1 MKKKRWLTALLAGCS
16 LCASHA
22 QTVLRTDTNDLREIR
37 LDEVVVTGTGTEH
50 YLKDAPVQTEVI
62 TGKALEQYNGR
73 SLDEILSAL
82 SPSITFSPG
91 DMGSNIQLNGL
102 KNDYILIMVN
112 GKRMNGDIGGQNDLS
127 IINPATIERIEIVK
141 GASSSLYGSDAI
153 AGVINIITKKNRDKV
168 SVSNTTRV
176 GNYDDLLQSEIIGFS
191 NGKLNSTTSASMK
204 HTGGWQNTTQEWY
217 HHDLQEGSVSKTVS
231 RSTNFTLSQNFTY
244 KASDRL
250 SLSADASYYQKWIF
264 RPVGPWKYYLYDYFY
279 RNQDYALG
287 LKYRLNDKRSYL
299 TADASFGQYNYYFDY
314 TGQEVTNFFHPDGTR
329 VVNYPGDRVLQ
340 TMQRRWLNH
349 VKGVF
354 YLGDNHI
361 LSAGIEH
368 QHDYLKSPYRLEQG
382 KASVYTLASYAQ
394 DEWSITNRLNLTLG
408 YRFVHHKEFGQKF
421 TPKISAKYSLGDF
434 NLRATYSYGFKA
446 PTLKELYQ
454 NYITVIM
461 GPLKAYYGN
470 ENLKPQSSNYGSAS
484 VEYSNGKFQATVT
497 GYYNRI
503 HNMIALTVV
512 PTSSEDKFLEVEE
525 TMKYNNL
532 AKARSFGADFTFN
545 YQVLPSLAIGG
556 GYSYTDAKAQYT
568 EDQNDPNYMKYLPI
582 NATSYH
588 NANWKIAWTHKD
600 VGVSLFGRYQSTRY
614 YITDGNGKAYQ
625 LWRLNVRSSLLK
637 TKKWNLGM
645 NAGIDNIF
653 NYIDRTPFGKNR
665 GTTSPGRTLYLS
677 LNVKFQNKQK

>member
-1 MKKKRWLTALLAGCS
+1 M
-16 LCASHA
+16 
-22 QTVLRTDTNDLREIR
+22 
-37 LDEVVVTGTGTEH
+37 
-50 YLKDAPVQTEVI
+50 
-62 TGKALEQYNGR
+62 
-73 SLDEILSAL
+73 
-82 SPSITFSPG
+82 
-91 DMGSNIQLNGL
+91 
-102 KNDYILIMVN
+102 
-112 GKRMNGDIGGQNDLS
+112 
-127 IINPATIERIEIVK
+127 
-141 GASSSLYGSDAI
+141 
-153 AGVINIITKKNRDKV
+153 
-168 SVSNTTRV
+168 
-176 GNYDDLLQSEIIGFS
+176 
-191 NGKLNSTTSASMK
+191 
-204 HTGGWQNTTQEWY
+204 
-217 HHDLQEGSVSKTVS
+217 
-231 RSTNFTLSQNFTY
+231 
-244 KASDRL
+244 
-250 SLSADASYYQKWIF
+250 
-264 RPVGPWKYYLYDYFY
+264 
-279 RNQDYALG
+279 G

-368 QHDYLKSPYRLEQG
+368 QHDYLKSPYRLKQG

-394 DEWSITNRLNLTLG
+394 DEWSITNQLNLTLG

>member
-1 MKKKRWLTALLAGCS
+1 M
-16 LCASHA
+16 
-22 QTVLRTDTNDLREIR
+22 
-37 LDEVVVTGTGTEH
+37 
-50 YLKDAPVQTEVI
+50 
-62 TGKALEQYNGR
+62 
-73 SLDEILSAL
+73 
-82 SPSITFSPG
+82 
-91 DMGSNIQLNGL
+91 
-102 KNDYILIMVN
+102 
-112 GKRMNGDIGGQNDLS
+112 
-127 IINPATIERIEIVK
+127 
-141 GASSSLYGSDAI
+141 
-153 AGVINIITKKNRDKV
+153 
-168 SVSNTTRV
+168 
-176 GNYDDLLQSEIIGFS
+176 
-191 NGKLNSTTSASMK
+191 
-204 HTGGWQNTTQEWY
+204 
-217 HHDLQEGSVSKTVS
+217 
-231 RSTNFTLSQNFTY
+231 
-244 KASDRL
+244 
-250 SLSADASYYQKWIF
+250 
-264 RPVGPWKYYLYDYFY
+264 
-279 RNQDYALG
+279 
-287 LKYRLNDKRSYL
+287 KYRLNDKRSYL

-368 QHDYLKSPYRLEQG
+368 QHDYLKSPYRLERG

-470 ENLKPQSSNYGSAS
+470 
-484 VEYSNGKFQATVT
+484 GKFQATVT

-532 AKARSFGADFTFN
+532 QPSDITISLAPFMSIAGDHAHNDLWGIEDGDDFSEATPGADACWRLKLLKMGF
-545 YQVLPSLAIGG
+545 
-556 GYSYTDAKAQYT
+556 
-568 EDQNDPNYMKYLPI
+568 
-582 NATSYH
+582 
-588 NANWKIAWTHKD
+588 KIATDESHNGD
-600 VGVSLFGRYQSTRY
+600 VDKCT
-614 YITDGNGKAYQ
+614 INGLGDYASIRKI
-625 LWRLNVRSSLLK
+625 WVDHLK
-637 TKKWNLGM
+637 TIYN
-645 NAGIDNIF
+645 NADEWQTGED
-653 NYIDRTPFGKNR
+653 Y
-665 GTTSPGRTLYLS
+665 
-677 LNVKFQNKQK
+677 Q